1 MKPVLN
7 MKLEL
12 IAKSEVRKLER
23 RILDEF
29 CVAGKDPV

>member
-1 MKPVLN
+1 VLN

-23 RILDEF
+23 TIRDEF
-29 CVAGKDPV
+29 CKLVKAPV